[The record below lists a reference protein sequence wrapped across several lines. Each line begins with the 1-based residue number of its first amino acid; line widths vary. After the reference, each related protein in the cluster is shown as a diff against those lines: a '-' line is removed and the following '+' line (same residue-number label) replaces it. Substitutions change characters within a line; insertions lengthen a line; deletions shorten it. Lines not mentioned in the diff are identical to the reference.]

1 MGNFGHKSFLMVGS
15 VDAADIVS
23 LIKGGYEILE
33 CHFGF
38 NQGID
43 AKGKATTRVHSG
55 TITVTLSQLPP
66 LPIIEWA
73 MNPRKSTDGMIV
85 LVDEENVPVEK
96 TIFRH
101 AACTSFHLDYT
112 HSGTG
117 YAATRITIEAEQLVV
132 CDDITFT
139 NEWITD

>member
-1 MGNFGHKSFLMVGS
+1 MGNFGHRSFLLLGS
-15 VDAADIVS
+15 HNAADIIS
-23 LIKGGYEILE
+23 LIKSGYEILE

-66 LPIIEWA
+66 QPIIEWA
-73 MNPRKSTDGMIV
+73 LNSRKYLDGMIV
-85 LVDEENVPVEK
+85 LVDEENTPVEK
-96 TIFRH
+96 TLFRN
-101 AACTSFHLDYT
+101 AACTSFNLDYT
-112 HSGTG
+112 QSGTG
-117 YAATRITIEAEQLVV
+117 YAATRITIEAEQLIV

-139 NEWITD
+139 NEWTTD